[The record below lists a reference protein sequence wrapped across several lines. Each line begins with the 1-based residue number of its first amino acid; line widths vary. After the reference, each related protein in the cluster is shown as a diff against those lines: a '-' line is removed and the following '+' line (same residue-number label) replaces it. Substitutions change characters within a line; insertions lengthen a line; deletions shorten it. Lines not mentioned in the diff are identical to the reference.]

1 MKSFRHFFYTYAT
14 LIHHILFLISQSRER
29 DVILHFVKSHI
40 ESSSNSKEIQRKCFC
55 QKKRATT
62 DEEIEFHCIE
72 QMFAESKTTEY
83 KKFVLHDI
91 HRLSLKFEVLDKA
104 KVENSTQ
111 QIFLCH
117 HIKKHEFEIFY
128 RFIISYYM
136 FRDDTKIDE
145 FYTILYFLEYF
156 RVKYDNMLKKALMII
171 FISLSKSK
179 AMKILDL
186 EKMAFH
192 FSKQEIFS
200 HEFFK
205 KISQVFFD
213 LFLPRI
219 ESCYRIFSVNEH
231 YLLQKYEMFYTN
243 DRKYLLILKGNC
255 LSSIFRKI
263 SSNKTIK
270 NIFIILLNTLDLK
283 YLHLY
288 EVGNNNL
295 KAFIITDKIII
306 SLNTNLNFRNL
317 KRIVMLKPT
326 IQAKKKFSKTLSNIH
341 EFIFYDRSF
350 IITENQIEEEK
361 VFEQLNSI
369 KELINNSQTDKKI
382 QISSFS
388 VKDIGYSEEILS
400 YNPNLYTN
408 LFEGHFLPRKIKIF
422 RFLNL
427 KYKPWEI
434 SCSLGYDNRF
444 YNISITFENL
454 NLNKFKATDFNFG
467 KDIRTIIIKDS
478 KIYSEFLAD
487 IFSLNRIIKFE
498 IVRSDIIIQENI
510 KFRNDSIKKFI
521 FYAKNNENCP
531 YFYEIINSLINL
543 QEMFFWFP
551 RQTDFNFFAPLNLTI
566 RQLNLKTISFHKN
579 FIEQYEFMLLSNL
592 IPSEKVSLWGK
603 CDPGSIKYLCP
614 NKNYCNVKKL
624 FLFPLSIDESD
635 IKALKNLF
643 KSDPNAEETRKKSS
657 KEQDDAIHAKSKTN
671 TSLILDREPGII
683 IKEKSNIE
691 EEIKEII
698 EVEE

>member
-29 DVILHFVKSHI
+29 DVILHFKY
-40 ESSSNSKEIQRKCFC
+40 KENVFVR
-55 QKKRATT
+55 KKRAST
-62 DEEIEFHCIE
+62 DEEIEFNCIE
-72 QMFAESKTTEY
+72 QMFAKSKTTEY

-104 KVENSTQ
+104 NVENSTQ
-111 QIFLCH
+111 QIFLYH
-117 HIKKHEFEIFY
+117 HIKKHEIEIFY

-179 AMKILDL
+179 AMKILDV

-205 KISQVFFD
+205 KISQVFFN

-219 ESCYRIFSVNEH
+219 KSRFLIFLEDEH
-231 YLLQKYEMFYTN
+231 CLLQKYEMCYTN
-243 DRKYLLILKGNC
+243 DRKYLLILIGNC
-255 LSSIFRKI
+255 LSYIFKKI

-270 NIFIILLNTLDLK
+270 NIFIMLLNTLDLK
-283 YLHLY
+283 YLHLH

-295 KAFIITDKIII
+295 KACHFFLKNLKKQIDEIIFYKGIIDDKIII

-341 EFIFYDRSF
+341 EFIFYDSSF

-408 LFEGHFLPRKIKIF
+408 LFEEHFLPRKIKIF

-427 KYKPWEI
+427 KYIPWEI
-434 SCSLGYDNRF
+434 SCFLGYDNRF

-454 NLNKFKATDFNFG
+454 NLNKFKATDFNLR
-467 KDIRTIIIKDS
+467 KYIRTVIIKES

-487 IFSLNRIIKFE
+487 IFSLNRIIKLE
-498 IVRSDIIIQENI
+498 IDRSDIIIEKNI
-510 KFRNDSIKKFI
+510 KFRNDSIKKLMCN
-521 FYAKNNENCP
+521 AQNNENCQ
-531 YFYEIINSLINL
+531 YFYELINSLINL
-543 QEMFFWFP
+543 QEIFFNFQ
-551 RQTDFNFFAPLNLTI
+551 RKTDFDFFASSDLTI
-566 RQLNLKTISFHKN
+566 RQLNLKTIFFHKN
-579 FIEQYEFMLLSNL
+579 FIE
-592 IPSEKVSLWGK
+592 
-603 CDPGSIKYLCP
+603 
-614 NKNYCNVKKL
+614 
-624 FLFPLSIDESD
+624 
-635 IKALKNLF
+635 
-643 KSDPNAEETRKKSS
+643 
-657 KEQDDAIHAKSKTN
+657 
-671 TSLILDREPGII
+671 
-683 IKEKSNIE
+683 
-691 EEIKEII
+691 
-698 EVEE
+698 